1 MILTKTPYRISFF
14 GGGTDYPQWYL
25 KHGGEVIS
33 STIDKYI
40 YISCRNLP
48 SFFDHKYRLVYSKL
62 EMVKEISKIQHL
74 PIRVILQDMKKNI
87 KEIPG
92 LEIHYN
98 GQLPARSGMGSSSSF
113 IVGLINTINHY
124 FGFKL
129 NKQNLSKKSIFIERE
144 VLKETVG
151 SQDQVAAAFGGFN
164 SIRFDKDG
172 NFKVIPI
179 FSLEKDAKNFSKNLF
194 IYYTDI
200 NRTAKYVANS
210 YVNKLNKNK
219 KKNMY
224 EILDH
229 VKESKKILK
238 SKKYDEFGKL
248 LNETWK
254 IKKNLS
260 KDVST
265 SFIDS
270 IYSDG
275 IKSGALGGK
284 LLGAGGGGFVLFYV
298 PRDNQKYF
306 LKKMNS
312 SLLFPVNFCS
322 NGSEVVFSDE

>member
-25 KHGGEVIS
+25 ENGGEVIS

-48 SFFDHKYRLVYSKL
+48 SFFDHKYRIVYSKL

-74 PIRVILQDMKKNI
+74 PIRMILQDIKKNI
-87 KEIPG
+87 KKIPG

-113 IVGLINTINHY
+113 VVGLINTVNHY

-129 NKQNLSKKSIFIERE
+129 SKKNLSKKSIYIERE
-144 VLKETVG
+144 ILKETVG

-164 SIRFDKDG
+164 SIKFDTYG
-172 NFKVIPI
+172 NFKVMPI
-179 FSLEKDAKNFSKNLF
+179 FAFEKDAKNFSKNLF

-210 YVNKLNKNK
+210 YVKKLNKTK

-224 EILDH
+224 EVLDH
-229 VKESKKILK
+229 VKESKKILR

-260 KDVST
+260 KEVSS

-270 IYSDG
+270 IYSKG
-275 IKSGALGGK
+275 MKSGALGGK
-284 LLGAGGGGFVLFYV
+284 LLGAGGGGFILFYV
-298 PRDNQKYF
+298 PLDNQKYF

-312 SLLFPVNFCS
+312 RLLFPVNFS
-322 NGSEVVFSDE
+322 SSGSEVVYSDE

>member
-87 KEIPG
+87 KKIPG

-113 IVGLINTINHY
+113 VVGLINTINRY
-124 FGFKL
+124 FGYKL
-129 NKQNLSKKSIFIERE
+129 SKKNLSKKSIYIERE

-164 SIRFDKDG
+164 SIKFDTDG

-179 FSLEKDAKNFSKNLF
+179 FSFKKDAKNFSKNLF

-200 NRTAKYVANS
+200 NRTAKYVC
-210 YVNKLNKNK
+210 L
-219 KKNMY
+219 
-224 EILDH
+224 IH
-229 VKESKKILK
+229 I
-238 SKKYDEFGKL
+238 
-248 LNETWK
+248 
-254 IKKNLS
+254 
-260 KDVST
+260 
-265 SFIDS
+265 
-270 IYSDG
+270 
-275 IKSGALGGK
+275 
-284 LLGAGGGGFVLFYV
+284 
-298 PRDNQKYF
+298 
-306 LKKMNS
+306 
-312 SLLFPVNFCS
+312 
-322 NGSEVVFSDE
+322 

>member
-1 MILTKTPYRISFF
+1 MILSKTPYRISFF

-25 KHGGEVIS
+25 ENGGEVIS

-48 SFFDHKYRLVYSKL
+48 SFFDHKYRVVYSKL

-74 PIRVILQDMKKNI
+74 PIRMILQDIKKKI
-87 KEIPG
+87 KKIPG

-113 IVGLINTINHY
+113 VVGLINTINSY

-129 NKQNLSKKSIFIERE
+129 NKKNLSKKSIYIERE

-164 SIRFDKDG
+164 SIKFDTDG
-172 NFKVIPI
+172 NFKVTPV
-179 FSLEKDAKNFSKNLF
+179 FQFEKDSKNFSKNLF

-200 NRTAKYVANS
+200 NRTAKYVASS
-210 YVNKLNKNK
+210 YVKKLNKNK

-238 SKKYDEFGKL
+238 SKKYDDFGKL

-254 IKKNLS
+254 IKRNLS
-260 KDVST
+260 KQVSS
-265 SFIDS
+265 SFIDNV
-270 IYSDG
+270 YSNG

-284 LLGAGGGGFVLFYV
+284 LLGAGGGGFLLFYV
-298 PRDNQKYF
+298 PPDNQKYF
-306 LKKMNS
+306 FKKMNS
-312 SLLFPVNFCS
+312 RLLFPVNFS
-322 NGSEVVFSDE
+322 NKGSEVVYSDE

>member
-25 KHGGEVIS
+25 KNGGEVIS

-40 YISCRNLP
+40 YISCRDLP
-48 SFFDHKYRLVYSKL
+48 SFFDHKYRIVYSKL

-74 PIRVILQDMKKNI
+74 PIRVILKDMEKKI

-113 IVGLINTINHY
+113 VVGLMNTVNRY

-129 NKQNLSKKSIFIERE
+129 NKKNLSKKAIYIERE
-144 VLKETVG
+144 VLNETVG
-151 SQDQVAAAFGGFN
+151 SQDQVAAAYGGFN
-164 SIRFDKDG
+164 SIKFDTDG
-172 NFKVIPI
+172 SFKVTPI
-179 FSLEKDAKNFSKNLF
+179 FNTEKDAKNFSKNLF

-200 NRTAKYVANS
+200 NRTAKYIANS
-210 YVNKLNKNK
+210 YVTKLTNRKRKNI
-219 KKNMY
+219 N
-224 EILDH
+224 EILSH
-229 VKESKKILK
+229 VKESKKILN
-238 SKKYDEFGKL
+238 SKKFDDFGRL

-254 IKKNLS
+254 IKRDLS
-260 KDVST
+260 KQVS
-265 SFIDS
+265 SKFIDK

-275 IKSGALGGK
+275 MKSGALGGK

-298 PRDNQKYF
+298 PKDNQKYF

-312 SLLFPVNFCS
+312 RLLFPVNFT
-322 NGSEVVFSDE
+322 NRGSEVVYSDE

>member
-1 MILTKTPYRISFF
+1 MILSKTPYRISFF

-25 KHGGEVIS
+25 ENGGEVIS

-48 SFFDHKYRLVYSKL
+48 SFFDHKYRVVYSKL

-74 PIRVILQDMKKNI
+74 PIRMILQDIKKKI
-87 KEIPG
+87 KKIPG

-113 IVGLINTINHY
+113 VVGLINTINSY

-129 NKQNLSKKSIFIERE
+129 NKKNLSKKSIYIERE

-164 SIRFDKDG
+164 SIKFDTDG
-172 NFKVIPI
+172 TFKVTPI
-179 FSLEKDAKNFSKNLF
+179 FQFEKDSKNFSKNLF

-200 NRTAKYVANS
+200 NRTAKYVASS
-210 YVNKLNKNK
+210 YVKKLNKNK

-224 EILDH
+224 EILGH

-238 SKKYDEFGKL
+238 SKKYDDFGRL

-254 IKKNLS
+254 IKRNLS
-260 KDVST
+260 KQVSS

-275 IKSGALGGK
+275 MI
-284 LLGAGGGGFVLFYV
+284 
-298 PRDNQKYF
+298 R
-306 LKKMNS
+306 
-312 SLLFPVNFCS
+312 CTRR
-322 NGSEVVFSDE
+322 

>member
-1 MILTKTPYRISFF
+1 MILSKTPYRISFF

-25 KHGGEVIS
+25 ENGGEVIS

-48 SFFDHKYRLVYSKL
+48 SFFDHKYRVVYSKL

-74 PIRVILQDMKKNI
+74 PIRMILQDIKKKI
-87 KEIPG
+87 KKIPG

-113 IVGLINTINHY
+113 VVGLINTINSY

-129 NKQNLSKKSIFIERE
+129 NKKNLSKKSIYVERE

-164 SIRFDKDG
+164 SIKFDTDG
-172 NFKVIPI
+172 NFKVTPV
-179 FSLEKDAKNFSKNLF
+179 FQFEKDSKNFSKNLF

-200 NRTAKYVANS
+200 NRTAKYVASS
-210 YVNKLNKNK
+210 YVKKLNKNK

-238 SKKYDEFGKL
+238 SKKYDDFGKL

-254 IKKNLS
+254 IKRNLS
-260 KDVST
+260 KQVSS
-265 SFIDS
+265 SFIDNV
-270 IYSDG
+270 YSNG

-284 LLGAGGGGFVLFYV
+284 LLGAGGGGFLLFYV
-298 PRDNQKYF
+298 PPDNQKYF
-306 LKKMNS
+306 FKKMNS
-312 SLLFPVNFCS
+312 RLLFPVNFS
-322 NGSEVVFSDE
+322 NKGSEVVYSDE